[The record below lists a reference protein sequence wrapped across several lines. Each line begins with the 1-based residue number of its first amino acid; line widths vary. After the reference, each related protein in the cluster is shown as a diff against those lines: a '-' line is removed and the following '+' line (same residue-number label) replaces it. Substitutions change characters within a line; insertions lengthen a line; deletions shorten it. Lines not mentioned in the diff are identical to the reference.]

1 MKRSVKEL
9 EQPKYP
15 NRFLPL
21 KGIKVLDLSR
31 LLPGG
36 FCSMILGDFGAE
48 VIKVEEPGR
57 GDYARWTPPFLDGQ
71 SAYFLSI
78 NRNKK
83 SMVLDLKNP
92 KGKDAFLRLARTADI
107 VIESFR
113 PGVVDRLGI
122 GYPHVAKVNPHII
135 YCSISAFGQNGP
147 LREQAGHDLNCLA
160 LSGLLSITGMKGGP
174 PIISG
179 VQLSDYATA
188 MMAAAAI
195 LLAYIEC
202 QRSGQGQYCDI
213 SMLDAITS
221 WMGMPVVKYLADGLL
236 PGPQDSMFNGAF
248 ACCNVYE
255 TKDGRFVALGAM
267 EEKFWNSFCKVI
279 GREDLI
285 SLQWESQTVQE
296 KIKKELSLLFG
307 QKTMV
312 EWLELLGGQEIC
324 FSPILNIE
332 ETLHF
337 PHLQSRGMFQNIEG
351 AGGKTIP
358 QIGFPIKLSNTPA
371 AYSIPPPKM
380 GQDTRSALRKGGFS
394 MEEIQ
399 LLEKKGIISS
409 TASIIPTPPSPPL
422 REKAKMRVKS
432 RKRRKGPKYETIG

>member
-1 MKRSVKEL
+1 MKRQVRKL
-9 EQPKYP
+9 KKQNNQKQL
-15 NRFLPL
+15 LPL

-57 GDYARWTPPFLDGQ
+57 GDYERWTPPFINGQ
-71 SAYFLSI
+71 SAYFIST

-83 SMVLDLKNP
+83 SIVLNLKNP
-92 KGKDAFLRLARTADI
+92 IGIDVLLRLVRTADVI
-107 VIESFR
+107 IESFR

-122 GYPHVAKVNPHII
+122 GYQQVAKVNPRIV

-147 LREQAGHDLNCLA
+147 LREQVGHDLNCLA
-160 LSGLLSITGMKGGP
+160 FSGFLSTTGMKGGP
-174 PIISG
+174 PVIPG
-179 VQLSDYATA
+179 VQVSDYATA
-188 MMAAAAI
+188 MMATTAI

-221 WMGMPVVKYLADGLL
+221 WMRMPMAKYLADGLL
-236 PGPQDSMFNGAF
+236 PGPQDSMFNGAL

-267 EEKFWNSFCKVI
+267 EEKFWISFCKMI

-285 SLQWESQTVQE
+285 PLQWESQTVQE

-307 QKTMV
+307 QKRMV
-312 EWLELLGGQEIC
+312 EWVELLGGQEIC
-324 FSPILNIE
+324 FSPVLNIE

-337 PHLQSRGMFQNIEG
+337 PHLQSRGMFQDIEG
-351 AGGKTIP
+351 EGGKPIP
-358 QIGFPIKLSNTPA
+358 QIGFPMKLSNTPA
-371 AYSIPPPKM
+371 AYFIPPPQM
-380 GQDTRSALRKGGFS
+380 GQDTRSVLRKAGFS
-394 MEEIQ
+394 TEEIK
-399 LLEKKGIISS
+399 LLEKEGVISS
-409 TASIIPTPPSPPL
+409 TASITPNPSLPL
-422 REKAKMRVKS
+422 
-432 RKRRKGPKYETIG
+432 

>member
-1 MKRSVKEL
+1 MKRSVKKL
-9 EQPKYP
+9 EQPK
-15 NRFLPL
+15 NQKRFLPL

-36 FCSMILGDFGAE
+36 FCSMMLGDFGAE

-83 SMVLDLKNP
+83 SMVLDLKRP
-92 KGKDAFLRLARTADI
+92 KGRDIFLRLVRTADV

-122 GYPHVAKVNPHII
+122 GYANVAKVNRRII
-135 YCSISAFGQNGP
+135 YCSISAFGQSGP
-147 LREQAGHDLNCLA
+147 LREQVGHDLNCLA
-160 LSGLLSITGMKGGP
+160 LSGFLSITGMKGSP
-174 PIISG
+174 PIIPG
-179 VQLSDYATA
+179 VQVSDYATA
-188 MMAAAAI
+188 MMATTAI

-221 WMGMPVVKYLADGLL
+221 WMGMPVIKYLADGLL

-267 EEKFWNSFCKVI
+267 EEKFWISFCKVI

-296 KIKKELSLLFG
+296 KIKKKLSLLFG

-312 EWLELLGGQEIC
+312 EWVELLGSQEIC
-324 FSPILNIE
+324 FSPVFNIE

-337 PHLQSRGMFQNIEG
+337 PHLQSRRMFQDIEG
-351 AGGKTIP
+351 EGGKTIP
-358 QIGFPIKLSNTPA
+358 QVGFPMKLSNTPA

-380 GQDTRSALRKGGFS
+380 GQDTRPILRKAGFS
-394 MEEIQ
+394 IKEIQ
-399 LLEKKGIISS
+399 LLEEEGVISS
-409 TASIIPTPPSPPL
+409 SASTPSLPMS
-422 REKAKMRVKS
+422 EGEG
-432 RKRRKGPKYETIG
+432 KGEGKK

>member
-1 MKRSVKEL
+1 MKRSAGK
-9 EQPKYP
+9 QKKQ
-15 NRFLPL
+15 NNQKRFLPL
-21 KGIKVLDLSR
+21 KGSKVLDISR

-36 FCSMILGDFGAE
+36 FCSMMLGDFGAE

-71 SAYFLSI
+71 SAYYLSI

-92 KGKDAFLRLARTADI
+92 KGRDVFLRLVRTADV

-122 GYPHVAKVNPHII
+122 GYQHVAKVNHRII
-135 YCSISAFGQNGP
+135 YCSISAFGQSGP
-147 LREQAGHDLNCLA
+147 LREQVGHDLNCLA
-160 LSGLLSITGMKGGP
+160 LSGVLSITGMKGGL
-174 PIISG
+174 PIIPG

-188 MMAAAAI
+188 MMATTAI

-221 WMGMPVVKYLADGLL
+221 WMGMPVAKYLADGLL

-255 TKDGRFVALGAM
+255 TKDGRFVVLGAM
-267 EEKFWNSFCKVI
+267 EEKFWISFCKGI

-285 SLQWESQTVQE
+285 PLQWESQTVQE

-312 EWLELLGGQEIC
+312 EWVELLSGQEIC
-324 FSPILNIE
+324 FSPVLNID

-337 PHLQSRGMFQNIEG
+337 PHLQSRGMFQDIEG
-351 AGGKTIP
+351 EGGKTIP
-358 QIGFPIKLSNTPA
+358 QVGFPMKLSNTPA
-371 AYSIPPPKM
+371 AYSIPPPEM
-380 GQDTRSALRKGGFS
+380 GRDTRSVLQKAGFNT
-394 MEEIQ
+394 EEIQ
-399 LLEKKGIISS
+399 LLEKEGIISS
-409 TASIIPTPPSPPL
+409 IALTTPTPPSPL
-422 REKAKMRVKS
+422 
-432 RKRRKGPKYETIG
+432 